1 MKQFVDCFILTCVF
15 NLLEMEI
22 VVFSFKNFNLLQ
34 KKREKKNI
42 GTSLAQC
49 SKL

>member
-34 KKREKKNI
+34 KKKKREEEYRHI
-42 GTSLAQC
+42 FSAV
-49 SKL
+49 